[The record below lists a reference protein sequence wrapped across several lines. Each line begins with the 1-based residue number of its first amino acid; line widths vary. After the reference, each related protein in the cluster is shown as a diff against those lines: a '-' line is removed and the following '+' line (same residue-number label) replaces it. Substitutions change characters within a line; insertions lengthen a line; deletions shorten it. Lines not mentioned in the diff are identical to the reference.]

1 MTNEEWQKANHDYLQ
16 KFLTNT
22 AADDSDITGSVKAT
36 MAQFLTNVKRQFNL
50 IANEQDDVL
59 TRTDIVQTQIDQMRV
74 CIIDLQAILT
84 TKEGKQ

>member
-1 MTNEEWQKANHDYLQ
+1 MTNDDWRKANHDYLQ

-22 AADDSDITGSVKAT
+22 AADDSDITGTVKAT
-36 MAQFLTNVKRQFNL
+36 IAQFLSNVKRQFNL
-50 IANEQDDVL
+50 IANENEGILSRDDL
-59 TRTDIVQTQIDQMRV
+59 IQSQIDQLRV